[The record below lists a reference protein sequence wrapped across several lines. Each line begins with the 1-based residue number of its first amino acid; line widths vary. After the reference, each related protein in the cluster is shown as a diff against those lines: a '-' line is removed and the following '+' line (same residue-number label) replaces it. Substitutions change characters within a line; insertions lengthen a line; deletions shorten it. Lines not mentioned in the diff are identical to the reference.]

1 MKKKINAIISTDKE
15 EILTIYLNSKNMKTI
30 NESLNEFLKE
40 EINNDLAISIGK
52 EIISALPKKPKK
64 GNSYTFRIEIE

>member
-1 MKKKINAIISTDKE
+1 MQMKFIVDAQ
-15 EILTIYLNSKNMKTI
+15 LPYV
-30 NESLNEFLKE
+30 LNEFLKE